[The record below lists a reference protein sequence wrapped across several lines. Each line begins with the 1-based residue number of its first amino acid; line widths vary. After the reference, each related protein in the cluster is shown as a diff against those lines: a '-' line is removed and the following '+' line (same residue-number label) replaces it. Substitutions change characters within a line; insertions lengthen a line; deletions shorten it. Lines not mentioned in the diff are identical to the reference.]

1 MEQISFVIPFGDTTD
16 PKKVAKKLAQELQ
29 FRQWYVKKAERGDD
43 EGVAA
48 TTFTLMGWTTEW

>member
-16 PKKVAKKLAQELQ
+16 PKEVAKKLAQDLQ
-29 FRQWYVKKAERGDD
+29 FRQWYFKKEERGND

-48 TTFTLMGWTTEW
+48 TTVTLAGWRTEC

>member
-16 PKKVAKKLAQELQ
+16 PKEVAKKMAKEVQL
-29 FRQWYVKKAERGDD
+29 RQWYFKKEERGND

>member
-1 MEQISFVIPFGDTTD
+1 M
-16 PKKVAKKLAQELQ
+16 AKELQ
-29 FRQWYVKKAERGDD
+29 FRQWYFKKEERGND

>member
-1 MEQISFVIPFGDTTD
+1 MEQISFVIPFGD
-16 PKKVAKKLAQELQ
+16 KKE
-29 FRQWYVKKAERGDD
+29 ERGDD